1 VDRRLATAGRKPS
14 LVAGCSSR
22 DGGRAFSRCG
32 QRTFTGL
39 DGGERGRPTGDA
51 GLRRINRAI
60 CRMPSAY
67 AIQAHF
73 LGRGGGFVPR
83 RWDLDADD
91 TGTAASDPD
100 AVRLDDLAAAAN
112 SRDPRVRG
120 ARGMQPRGGLS
131 SAYVTPTGIV
141 NALCHRRFLWQSPGK
156 KRQGQ
161 VRFNARRR
169 KRSPSYSF
177 SSSVVAFAAGAG
189 ASSVVR
195 L

>member
-1 VDRRLATAGRKPS
+1 M
-14 LVAGCSSR
+14 
-22 DGGRAFSRCG
+22 AFSRCG

-60 CRMPSAY
+60 CRNAQCIRNSGSLSRPGWR
-67 AIQAHF
+67 
-73 LGRGGGFVPR
+73 LVPR

-120 ARGMQPRGGLS
+120 ARGMQARGGLS